1 MQLSSE
7 TILTE
12 NPMGGKRSIRNKVI
26 WGKLLFVA
34 DRKGAK
40 EASFNGYLSSETF
53 FPRSGKRNFSY
64 PGPGPDPMKI
74 FLSEFTLCWN

>member
-1 MQLSSE
+1 
-7 TILTE
+7 
-12 NPMGGKRSIRNKVI
+12 MGGKRSIRNKVI

-53 FPRSGKRNFSY
+53 SLVLEKETFPIQDL
-64 PGPGPDPMKI
+64 DPI
-74 FLSEFTLCWN
+74 L